1 MGWSFGLPQKKAA
14 AEPTC
19 AGDGTIQIAPE
30 RHVTAQQRQRLPQ
43 HLLRALRQE
52 ALRLEGRIQR
62 RQASPKA
69 GTVVASYNIH
79 KCVGTDKLFDP
90 SRIVQVISE
99 LGADVVALQEAD
111 QRFGERAA
119 LLDFKTIERE
129 CGLTAVPVRG
139 AKNGHGWHGN
149 VLLVRAAKVHDA
161 HRIRLPG
168 VEPRGALVV
177 DLELDAGPLRI
188 VAAHLGLL
196 RRSRAQQAAAILDA
210 ITARPERP
218 TLLVGDLNEWRVCDR
233 SALQRLGHLF
243 GPLAPA
249 LPSFPSRLPLFALDR
264 ILGSPH
270 HLIAHLEVHDTP
282 LARVASD
289 HLPVKARID
298 LAAVAAQG
306 ATEQAT
312 IAA

>member
-1 MGWSFGLPQKKAA
+1 MGWSFGLPQKSPAA
-14 AEPTC
+14 GPNS
-19 AGDGTIQIAPE
+19 AGDGTISSVAKRPKRAP
-30 RHVTAQQRQRLPQ
+30 RPRLPQ

-52 ALRLEGRIQR
+52 ALRQDGRLLFR
-62 RQASPKA
+62 EATAPA
-69 GTVVASYNIH
+69 GGTVVASYNVH
-79 KCVGTDKLFDP
+79 KCVGMDGQFDP
-90 SRIVQVISE
+90 ARTTEVITE
-99 LGADVVALQEAD
+99 IGADILALQEAD

-119 LLDFKTIERE
+119 LLDFKRIERE

-139 AKNGHGWHGN
+139 ARNGHGWHGN

-177 DLELDAGPLRI
+177 DLDLDAGPLRI

-210 ITARPERP
+210 IAARPERP
-218 TLLVGDLNEWRVCDR
+218 TLVVGDLNEWRVCDR
-233 SALQRLGHLF
+233 SALQRLAHLF

-270 HLIAHLEVHDTP
+270 QLVAHTEVHDTP
-282 LARVASD
+282 LARIASD
-289 HLPVKARID
+289 HLPIRARID
-298 LAAVAAQG
+298 LAAAAAQG
-306 ATEQAT
+306 EAERAA

>member
-1 MGWSFGLPQKKAA
+1 MGWSFGLPQKRPAA
-14 AEPTC
+14 APTR
-19 AGDGTIQIAPE
+19 AGDATIHAVQEQKSRARKP
-30 RHVTAQQRQRLPQ
+30 RLPE
-43 HLLRALRQE
+43 HLLRALREE
-52 ALRLEGRIQR
+52 AR
-62 RQASPKA
+62 RQERRALLSPTKA
-69 GTVVASYNIH
+69 PVGGTLVASYNVH
-79 KCVGTDKLFDP
+79 KCVGMDKQFDP
-90 SRIVQVISE
+90 ARIAQVIAE
-99 LGADVVALQEAD
+99 LGADIVALQEAD

-119 LLDFKTIERE
+119 LLDFKCIERE

-177 DLELDAGPLRI
+177 DLDLDAGPLRI

-210 ITARPERP
+210 IAARPERP
-218 TLLVGDLNEWRVCDR
+218 TLVLGDLNEWRVCDR
-233 SALQRLGHLF
+233 SALQRLAHLF

-270 HLIAHLEVHDTP
+270 HLVAHTEVHDTP

-298 LAAVAAQG
+298 LAAAAAQG
-306 ATEQAT
+306 VAERAA